1 MSSSELQKVVPW
13 PPVALLRN
21 TQWIHVD
28 TLALL
33 TVFQQSGGAERAEAF
48 SALYNRY
55 CHGIWEY
62 IYRQVDGAEAEAKDI
77 FGQVWL
83 IALEELQSF
92 AYRVDALPD
101 DPLRS
106 WLFRCAANRIKQF
119 HREQHTHA
127 SLDLIEGFL
136 WARLSGEDTTL
147 FELFAPA
154 VKSKASDLLYAA
166 TQCLTPEQKVILRLR
181 YNGSMSFAEIGAYLG
196 KSEGAVKVQHHR
208 LLKRLRTLL
217 DQTVHDT
224 DRRSDSVMQPDL
236 PNDGFTTGGEA

>member
-1 MSSSELQKVVPW
+1 MSSSDLKNSVPW

-21 TQWIHVD
+21 IQWIRVD
-28 TLALL
+28 TLELL
-33 TVFQQSGGAERAEAF
+33 TVFQRSTGAERAEAF

-55 CHGIWEY
+55 CHPIWEY

-92 AYRVDALPD
+92 YYRSDAMTD

-106 WLFRCAANRIKQF
+106 WLFRCATNRIKQF
-119 HREQHTHA
+119 HREQHTEA

-147 FELFAPA
+147 YELFAPA

-217 DQTVHDT
+217 EQTLHDT
-224 DRRSDSVMQPDL
+224 NLMDENLPADS
-236 PNDGFTTGGEA
+236 FTNGGEE

>member
-1 MSSSELQKVVPW
+1 MSSSDLKHVLPW

-28 TLALL
+28 TLELL
-33 TVFQQSGGAERAEAF
+33 TVFQQSAGAERAEAF

-55 CHGIWEY
+55 CHAIWDY
-62 IYRQVDGAEAEAKDI
+62 TYRQVDGAEAEAKDI

-92 AYRVDALPD
+92 CYRLDTLTD

-119 HREQHTHA
+119 HREQHTQA
-127 SLDLIEGFL
+127 SLELIEGFL

-147 FELFAPA
+147 YELFAPA

-166 TQCLTPEQKVILRLR
+166 TQCLSPEQKVILRLR

-217 DQTVHDT
+217 EQTVHDT
-224 DRRSDSVMQPDL
+224 AHMNDRVMNPSF
-236 PNDGFTTGGEA
+236 PNDGFTNGGEE

>member
-1 MSSSELQKVVPW
+1 MSSSDLKNAAPW

-33 TVFQQSGGAERAEAF
+33 TVFQQRTGVERAEAF

-55 CHGIWEY
+55 CHPIWEY

-92 AYRVDALPD
+92 GYRADALTD

-119 HREQHTHA
+119 HREQHTQA
-127 SLDLIEGFL
+127 SLDVIEGFL

-147 FELFAPA
+147 YELFAPA
-154 VKSKASDLLYAA
+154 VKSKASDLLFAA

-217 DQTVHDT
+217 EQTAYDT
-224 DRRSDSVMQPDL
+224 NLMDDKPL
-236 PNDGFTTGGEA
+236 NDTFTNGGEE

>member
-1 MSSSELQKVVPW
+1 MSSSDLNHVLPW

-33 TVFQQSGGAERAEAF
+33 TVFQQSAGAERAEAF

-55 CHGIWEY
+55 CHPIWEY

-92 AYRVDALPD
+92 CYRLDTLTD

-119 HREQHTHA
+119 HREQHTQA

-147 FELFAPA
+147 YELFAPA

-181 YNGSMSFAEIGAYLG
+181 YNGSMSFAEIGTYLG

-208 LLKRLRTLL
+208 LLKRLRALL
-217 DQTVHDT
+217 EQTVHDT
-224 DRRSDSVMQPDL
+224 GCMNDRVMNSCF
-236 PNDGFTTGGEA
+236 PNDGFTNGGEE

>member
-1 MSSSELQKVVPW
+1 MSLSNLKNGVPW

-28 TLALL
+28 TLELL
-33 TVFQQSGGAERAEAF
+33 TVFQQSAGAERAEAF

-55 CHGIWEY
+55 CQGIWEY
-62 IYRQVDGAEAEAKDI
+62 IYRQVDGAEAEAQDI

-92 AYRVDALPD
+92 YYRLDTLAD

-119 HREQHTHA
+119 HREQHTQA

-147 FELFAPA
+147 YELFAPA

-217 DQTVHDT
+217 EETVHDT
-224 DRRSDSVMQPDL
+224 ALVNDSGMNPCRR
-236 PNDGFTTGGEA
+236 NDGFVNGGEE

>member
-1 MSSSELQKVVPW
+1 MSSSDLKNPVPW
-13 PPVALLRN
+13 PPIAILRNAQWVQSDTLDLLR
-21 TQWIHVD
+21 
-28 TLALL
+28 
-33 TVFQQSGGAERAEAF
+33 VFQHSTGLEKAEAF

-55 CHGIWEY
+55 CQGMWEY

-83 IALEELQSF
+83 VALEELQTF
-92 AYRVDALPD
+92 HYRLDSISD

-119 HREQHTHA
+119 YREQHAQTP
-127 SLDLIEGFL
+127 LDLVEGFL
-136 WARLSGEDTTL
+136 WARLSGADTTL
-147 FELFAPA
+147 YELFAPA

-166 TQCLTPEQKVILRLR
+166 TRDLTPEQKVILRLR

-208 LLKRLRTLL
+208 LLKKLRTLL
-217 DQTVHDT
+217 EQTVHD
-224 DRRSDSVMQPDL
+224 
-236 PNDGFTTGGEA
+236 DGRLDCE